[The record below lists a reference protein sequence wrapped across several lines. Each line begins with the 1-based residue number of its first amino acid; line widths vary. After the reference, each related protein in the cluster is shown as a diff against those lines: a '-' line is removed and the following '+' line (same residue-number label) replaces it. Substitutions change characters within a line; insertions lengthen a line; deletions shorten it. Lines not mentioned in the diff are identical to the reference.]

1 MNATHVPLWYTRC
14 PLPTATGVALDTGL
28 LEQSMQDMGCVL
40 RPIEASGDADARQ
53 SHFTH
58 SLKNLFR
65 HGGNIPPIWS
75 RSRGADTAL
84 VGISRL
90 NEYQAILALP
100 GAAIRTVQDLAGKR
114 LGLPVRTSGEIDFW
128 RAMCLRGFE
137 SALRTA
143 GMALS
148 DVELVELPVE
158 ERYID
163 RGSPAAS
170 GASWMW
176 SGAARAR
183 RQQAE
188 TLALIR
194 GEIDAIYTSGAMGAQ
209 LQALLQATVVSDL
222 RAHGDPAVSVNN
234 QCPAILTVDR
244 SFARERPDVVA
255 AYLRALD
262 RATQWAGSDRDTAY
276 RIWAREVGAPEE
288 WIPHAYGEAEIGNMA
303 VSLDAALVGQV
314 EDQKA
319 FLLRHRFIDTDFPIE
334 DWIDPVPMQL
344 ARQAAA

>member
-1 MNATHVPLWYTRC
+1 MNATHAPLWYTRC
-14 PLPTATGVALDTGL
+14 PLPTATGIALDTGL
-28 LEQSMQDMGCVL
+28 LETAMREMGCLL
-40 RPIEASGDADARQ
+40 RPIEAAGDADARQ

-65 HGGNIPPIWS
+65 HGGNIPPLWS

-100 GAAIRTVQDLAGKR
+100 GAAIRTVQDLRGKR

-137 SALRTA
+137 SALHTA

-148 DVELVELPVE
+148 DAELVELPVD

-163 RGSPAAS
+163 QGAQPAS
-170 GASWMW
+170 GTPWMW

-209 LQALLQATVVSDL
+209 LQAMLQATVVSDL

-244 SFARERPDVVA
+244 RFARERPDAVA
-255 AYLRALD
+255 AYIQALD
-262 RATQWAGSDRDTAY
+262 QATQWAGSHRDATY

-288 WIPHAYGEAEIGNMA
+288 WIPQAYGQSEIGNMA

-314 EDQKA
+314 DSQKA
-319 FLLRHRFIDTDFPIE
+319 FLLRHRFIDNDFPIE